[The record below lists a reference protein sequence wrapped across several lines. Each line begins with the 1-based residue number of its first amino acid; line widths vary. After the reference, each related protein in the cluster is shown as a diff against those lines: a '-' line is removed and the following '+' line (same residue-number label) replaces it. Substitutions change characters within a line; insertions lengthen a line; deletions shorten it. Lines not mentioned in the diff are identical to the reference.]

1 MLRVEVCLCTF
12 EQHDQSQILLKN
24 CFVKALF
31 VPKMGIGK
39 DLSFDS
45 TVGRKK
51 IEAGKVLKVDAL
63 VNQCL

>member
-1 MLRVEVCLCTF
+1 MVEICLCTL

-31 VPKMGIGK
+31 VPKLRIGK
-39 DLSFDS
+39 DLSFL
-45 TVGRKK
+45 TPQWGEKK
-51 IEAGKVLKVDAL
+51 IEAGKVLQVYAL